1 MLYEFTIENYQSF
14 GKAQTL
20 SLMRGKERNKP
31 ENLFRPVAG
40 FPDVVRSA
48 AIFGHNASGKSNF
61 WRAFQNFIQII
72 QYSAIGA
79 IGFAPQGRIPGIEP
93 NLLTASGLQEPTRFE
108 IVFAMEGH
116 VYRYGFSATP
126 ERIVAESLVEEL
138 KSGGVDKIFTRTIAD
153 AGGKTEI
160 AFPRELGRTGEGA
173 IRELTRKN
181 ALVVSSG
188 ANLNVDLLGK
198 IHNHLTKQLKLISFG
213 PFGNGFRD
221 FALRLHE
228 DGDFRQR
235 IGQLASDADFGIC
248 GLRTQMPPE
257 PTAQDI
263 DRFRQTL
270 RSQFGDTV
278 AEASVANLNSGRR
291 PAVYA
296 LHRGASGN
304 SVEFKLSDESQGTQ
318 LFLQLAALLLD
329 VARQGAV
336 AVIDEFSANI
346 HPLLANKLV
355 EFFQN
360 PENNTGSG
368 QLIFTSHQSELLS
381 SELFRK
387 DQIWFAEKTRSGQ
400 TDLFSLASF
409 RGEKSARS
417 SEAFAKNYLAG
428 RYGGVGDFGPL
439 FSGVPLHLKAHGNS
453 TRLPG

>member
-1 MLYEFTIENYQSF
+1 MLYEFTIENYRSF

-61 WRAFQNFIQII
+61 WRAFVLFANLVRI
-72 QYSAIGA
+72 SAIGLA
-79 IGFAPQGRIPGIEP
+79 SDGPIPGIEP

-126 ERIVAESLVEEL
+126 EQIVAESLVEEL

-160 AFPRELGRTGEGA
+160 DFPRELGRTREGA

-188 ANLNVDLLGK
+188 ANLNVDLLKK
-198 IHNHLTKQLKLISFG
+198 IYNHLTKQLKLISFG
-213 PFGNGFRD
+213 PDRPAHFPFAKRMDEDGGFRQVIER
-221 FALRLHE
+221 FAL
-228 DGDFRQR
+228 
-235 IGQLASDADFGIC
+235 DADFGVC

-257 PTAQDI
+257 PTAQEI

-278 AEASVANLNSGRR
+278 AEASVANLISGRR
-291 PAVYA
+291 PTVYA

-318 LFLQLAALLLD
+318 LFLQLASLLLD

-336 AVIDEFSANI
+336 AVIDEFGANI
-346 HPLLANKLV
+346 HPLLAKKIV

-360 PENNTGSG
+360 PENNSGSG

-417 SEAFAKNYLAG
+417 SEVFAKNYLAG
-428 RYGGVGDFGPL
+428 RYGGVGDFGPR
-439 FSGVPLHLKAHGNS
+439 FSGVPLHLKAADG
-453 TRLPG
+453 GDE